1 MLTIGR
7 LARRTGVRASAI
19 RYYESQGVL
28 PTPLRFPNGYRVYG
42 EDTVAEVRF
51 VCSAQAL
58 GFTLAEVKQLLELA
72 RQGQAPC
79 GCVQALAR
87 SHLLALEVK
96 LRKLLQLRWQLR
108 ALLRDTPS
116 PPRTGMICPMI
127 ERRDEG
133 SHSGRL

>member
-28 PTPLRFPNGYRVYG
+28 SKPLRLPNGYRIYR
-42 EDTVAEVRF
+42 EDAVAAVRF
-51 VCSAQAL
+51 VRSAQAL

-87 SHLLALEVK
+87 DHLLALEGK
-96 LRKLLQLRWQLR
+96 LRELLLLRRRLQ
-108 ALLRDTPS
+108 ALVRDTPS
-116 PPRTGMICPMI
+116 PPQTGVICPMI
-127 ERRDEG
+127 ERRDQG
-133 SHSGRL
+133 SHSGWL